1 MAQLM
6 RCKSCGLITS
16 EETLGEVC
24 PACGVPRKM
33 FEPYTDPV
41 SRARRH
47 ALDLDLHPIIVHFPT
62 AFAVSAFAV
71 ALFRVVFPAVLEAL
85 MTNVLIALTAAL
97 PLAVIAAFAS
107 GRFDG
112 RIRFR
117 RAKSQMLRKKT
128 AVGSTFFLLSSA
140 AAVVM
145 LLLGLDNPAATAG
158 VTILLAGCFAC
169 AYVQGRIGKRL
180 MGALFPG

>member
-6 RCKSCGLITS
+6 RCKSCGFLI
-16 EETLGEVC
+16 EEGALGEVC

-41 SRARRH
+41 SRARRRV
-47 ALDLDLHPIIVHFPT
+47 LDLDLHPIIVHFPT

-85 MTNVLIALTAAL
+85 MTNVLIAFITAL
-97 PLAVIAAFAS
+97 PLTVVAAFAS
-107 GRFDG
+107 GRLDG

-117 RAKSQMLRKKT
+117 KAKSLMLRRKM
-128 AVGSTFFLLSSA
+128 AVGSTFFLLSAAA
-140 AAVVM
+140 AAVTFLM
-145 LLLGLDNPAATAG
+145 GLEGPAATAG